1 MEKFF
6 AAIRNMFTVPDLR
19 KRILFTLGLL
29 AVYRFGAHVT
39 APGVDREQLRRVWAE
54 VGSTLLGVLD
64 LFSGGNFQTISV
76 FALGVTP
83 YITAT
88 IITQLMTTVFP
99 QLKRLQEEG
108 EAGRQKINQY
118 NRYLTVIL
126 CMFQTFIVARWLQ
139 ANGVLA
145 SSPIVN
151 VPFLNSFLDWHI
163 LTIIATLTT
172 GTIFVMWLGEQ
183 ITDRG
188 IGNGISLLIF
198 AGIVIGLPSRGV
210 PQVVERLRS
219 GDTFAVIGVI
229 AMLAI
234 LVGLIA
240 FVVYVETARRKVPI
254 SYAKRHVGRQL
265 VGGQQTHMP
274 IKLNMGGVIP
284 VIFASSVLAIPQTI
298 LQFFPNDPNNPTG
311 FMTRVHAF
319 FQNFHGGDPYYELLF
334 ASMIVLFTFFYI
346 TIIFNVEE
354 VSDNLRK
361 HGGFIPGIRPG
372 RNTAEFL
379 NTILTRLTTVG
390 AIYLVV
396 VALIPQIMLSGFNV
410 GRLPFIGTR
419 LEEFVTTT
427 PGLGWI
433 PRGMGY
439 QFYFGGTSLLILVGV
454 AMDTVAQIESQ
465 LVMRNYEGFFGPG
478 SRLRGRRS

>member
-29 AVYRFGAHVT
+29 AVYRLGAHIT
-39 APGVDREQLRRVWAE
+39 APGIDRDQLRHVWE
-54 VGSTLLGVLD
+54 QVGTTLLGVLD

-126 CMFQTFIVARWLQ
+126 CTFQTFIVARWLQ
-139 ANGVLA
+139 ANAVLPV
-145 SSPIVN
+145 SPIVKIAG
-151 VPFLNSFLDWHI
+151 LSSFLDWYI
-163 LTIIATLTT
+163 LSTILTLTT

-183 ITDRG
+183 ITERG
-188 IGNGISLLIF
+188 IGNGVSLLIF

-229 AMLAI
+229 AMVAALI
-234 LVGLIA
+234 GLIA
-240 FVVYVETARRKVPI
+240 FIVFVESARRKVPI

-284 VIFASSVLAIPQTI
+284 VIFASSVLAIPQTV
-298 LQFFPNDPNNPTG
+298 LQFVPFDPNVQNW
-311 FMTRVHAF
+311 RYNLHNF
-319 FQNFHGGDPYYELLF
+319 FQGFHGGDPYYELVYL
-334 ASMIVLFTFFYI
+334 SLIVLFTFFYI

-390 AIYLVV
+390 AIYLAL
-396 VALIPQIMLSGFNV
+396 VAFIPQLMLSGFNV
-410 GRLPFIGTR
+410 GRLPFFGGRI
-419 LEEFVTTT
+419 EEFVTGT

-433 PRGMGY
+433 PHGMGY